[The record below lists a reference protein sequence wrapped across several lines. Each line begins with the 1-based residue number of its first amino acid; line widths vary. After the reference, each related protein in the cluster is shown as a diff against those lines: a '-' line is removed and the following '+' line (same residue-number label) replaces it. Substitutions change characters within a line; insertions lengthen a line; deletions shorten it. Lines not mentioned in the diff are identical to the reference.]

1 MPNVVMMI
9 CLEWL
14 DESPKEKEGC
24 TIAKENMKPMMFQSM
39 KTGYKTHIQE
49 VHGFLIG

>member
-1 MPNVVMMI
+1 MPSVVMMI
-9 CLEWL
+9 CSKWL
-14 DESPKEKEGC
+14 DVSPEENEGC
-24 TIAKENMKPMMFQSM
+24 TIARENKKHTMFQIM